1 MNPSM
6 FLALILAVSSSVLV
20 VSGRQNQRNLLQFR
34 QIIKCTNPHSKPLEQ
49 YNQYGCYCGFG
60 GTGTP
65 VDELDMCCK
74 IHDNCYGE
82 SMTVAGCKFILDNP
96 YTEIYS
102 YSCTDNKVTCS
113 SDNNPCEMHICECD
127 RKAALCFSQA
137 SYNEDYKN
145 LNKDKYCIEQKH
157 KY

>member
-1 MNPSM
+1 NQAQHLIH
-6 FLALILAVSSSVLV
+6 FLTLAVSSSVLV

-113 SDNNPCEMHICECD
+113 SNFLTRCDLRLAIMYTLGHITKITLK
-127 RKAALCFSQA
+127 RGR
-137 SYNEDYKN
+137 
-145 LNKDKYCIEQKH
+145 
-157 KY
+157 

>member
-1 MNPSM
+1 
-6 FLALILAVSSSVLV
+6 
-20 VSGRQNQRNLLQFR
+20 NLLQFR

-113 SDNNPCEMHICECD
+113 KKCLLGIVVLLHVIRSMCLIGAE
-127 RKAALCFSQA
+127 KLCMLAGRRACTSGSNSRRSCSMLSLHMGVKLPFF
-137 SYNEDYKN
+137 
-145 LNKDKYCIEQKH
+145 H
-157 KY
+157 TV

>member
-1 MNPSM
+1 VDIS
-6 FLALILAVSSSVLV
+6 LLSILSAPCVLSSSVLV

-113 SDNNPCEMHICECD
+113 SNACPVLKSPSSNQLVLS
-127 RKAALCFSQA
+127 LCTT
-137 SYNEDYKN
+137 
-145 LNKDKYCIEQKH
+145 
-157 KY
+157 

>member
-1 MNPSM
+1 MPTQTRLIYPYSLYLHLIH
-6 FLALILAVSSSVLV
+6 FLTLAVSSSVLV

-102 YSCTDNKVTCS
+102 YSCTDNKSWWAGQMSFLTRC
-113 SDNNPCEMHICECD
+113 DLRLAIMYTLGHITKITLK
-127 RKAALCFSQA
+127 RGR
-137 SYNEDYKN
+137 
-145 LNKDKYCIEQKH
+145 
-157 KY
+157 

>member
-1 MNPSM
+1 VDIS
-6 FLALILAVSSSVLV
+6 LLSILSAPCVFLV

-113 SDNNPCEMHICECD
+113 SKGPRCRAARECLPGPEESVLL
-127 RKAALCFSQA
+127 KGSGCVQA
-137 SYNEDYKN
+137 QPVTWSS
-145 LNKDKYCIEQKH
+145 
-157 KY
+157 